1 MVLVDAVWDD
11 EAPWG
16 VVRVPPEID
25 SPRGPIIPHPWI
37 VLMMS
42 NWLTMV
48 DWDMDLE
55 HLIRINIHNTTN
67 ALVHVLD
74 DAAP

>member
-1 MVLVDAVWDD
+1 
-11 EAPWG
+11 
-16 VVRVPPEID
+16 
-25 SPRGPIIPHPWI
+25 
-37 VLMMS
+37 
-42 NWLTMV
+42 MV